1 MYLSLIFMFPSNSSL
16 LSLKGN
22 QKLLK
27 QNVNT
32 EIYAT
37 CPEAGRPEKEVGEG
51 NVCFNLKKVL
61 LIFNI
66 FYFKSL

>member
-1 MYLSLIFMFPSNSSL
+1 MYLSLIFMFPPNSSL

-37 CPEAGRPEKEVGEG
+37 CPEAGRPEKEGGGGER
-51 NVCFNLKKVL
+51 VF
-61 LIFNI
+61 
-66 FYFKSL
+66 

>member
-1 MYLSLIFMFPSNSSL
+1 MFPSNSSL

>member
-1 MYLSLIFMFPSNSSL
+1 MFPSNSSL

-37 CPEAGRPEKEVGEG
+37 CPEAGRPEKEGGEG